1 MLIVFSSEAS
11 GDITMFGDVALRL
24 LKMMGMS
31 GTVPGGI
38 KPAEIPAALE
48 QLKRAVT
55 VEKDSPAEKAT
66 DERNESREKTLVNL
80 GQRAF
85 PLVQM
90 LEAAAREGCHVTW
103 NIKL

>member
-11 GDITMFGDVALRL
+11 GDIIMFGDVALRL

-31 GTVPGGI
+31 GVVPGGI
-38 KPAEIPAALE
+38 KPEEIPATVE
-48 QLKRAVT
+48 QLKRSVAT
-55 VEKDSPAEKAT
+55 VKDSPAGKAADEKEEA
-66 DERNESREKTLVNL
+66 REETSVNL

-85 PLVQM
+85 PLIEM

-103 NIKL
+103 NKK